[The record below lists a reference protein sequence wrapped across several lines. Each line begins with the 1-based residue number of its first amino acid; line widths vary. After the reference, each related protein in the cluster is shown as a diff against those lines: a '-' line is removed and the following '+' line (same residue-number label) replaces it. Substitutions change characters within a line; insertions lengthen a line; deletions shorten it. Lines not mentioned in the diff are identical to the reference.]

1 MIISYKINYKNLKKR
16 SCNKNIFVIQEDAM
30 QKNNKKEKQKMAE
43 RLDTVT
49 HSAPVRCL
57 TYSR

>member
-1 MIISYKINYKNLKKR
+1 MIGKDKKSNR
-16 SCNKNIFVIQEDAM
+16 VEPENVGA
-30 QKNNKKEKQKMAE
+30 
-43 RLDTVT
+43 VHT

>member
-1 MIISYKINYKNLKKR
+1 
-16 SCNKNIFVIQEDAM
+16 M